1 MPHMMSIA
9 EAREKLTSLP
19 NQFEQDPD
27 NDVVVVTR
35 HNRPVLAIM
44 PWELYDALMETLE
57 VMADPELMSKLRRSI
72 KEAVEGDTVSWEQA
86 KRELGL

>member
-72 KEAVEGDTVSWEQA
+72 KEAVEGDTVSWEQV